1 MGTRNY
7 PIWNQ
12 VTNCKYQGDK
22 SYGNVD
28 TGEVNTYVGSSSK
41 NSQHFVKTLI
51 TKRTTFYKGR
61 EVFVFK
67 FSVDDVVLKIALF
80 ENNRDIPGKFIK
92 TISKM
97 KKIKSLNLD

>member
-1 MGTRNY
+1 MSKAY
-7 PIWNQ
+7 PIWNE
-12 VTNCKYQGDK
+12 VKNCTYQGNK
-22 SYGNVD
+22 SYGNKE
-28 TGEVNTYVGSSSK
+28 TGEVNIYVGSSAK
-41 NSQHFVKTLI
+41 NSEHFVKTLI

-67 FSVDDVVLKIALF
+67 FSVDDIVLKAALF
-80 ENNRDIPGKFIK
+80 ENNKGVPGKFIK

>member
-1 MGTRNY
+1 MSRSY
-7 PIWNQ
+7 PIWNE
-12 VTNCKYQGDK
+12 VTNCTYQGDK
-22 SYGNVD
+22 SYGNKE
-28 TGEVNTYVGSSSK
+28 TGEVNIYVGSSAK
-41 NSQHFVKTLI
+41 NSEHFVKTLI

-80 ENNRDIPGKFIK
+80 EKNKDFPGKFIK
-92 TISKM
+92 TISKI

>member
-1 MGTRNY
+1 MSKSY
-7 PIWNQ
+7 PIWNE
-12 VTNCKYQGDK
+12 VKNCTYQGNK
-22 SYGNVD
+22 SYGNKE
-28 TGEVNTYVGSSSK
+28 TGEVNIYVGSSAK
-41 NSQHFVKTLI
+41 NSEHFVKTLI

-80 ENNRDIPGKFIK
+80 EKNKDIPGKFIK
-92 TISKM
+92 TISKV

>member
-1 MGTRNY
+1 MSKAY
-7 PIWNQ
+7 PIWNE
-12 VTNCKYQGDK
+12 VTNCTYQGDK
-22 SYGNVD
+22 SYGNKE
-28 TGEVNTYVGSSSK
+28 TGEVNIYVGSSAK
-41 NSQHFVKTLI
+41 NSEHFVKTLI

-80 ENNRDIPGKFIK
+80 EKNKDVPGKFIK
-92 TISKM
+92 TISKI

>member
-1 MGTRNY
+1 MSKAY
-7 PIWNQ
+7 PIWNE
-12 VTNCKYQGDK
+12 VKNCTYQGNK
-22 SYGNVD
+22 SYGNKE
-28 TGEVNTYVGSSSK
+28 TGEVNIYVGSSAK
-41 NSQHFVKTLI
+41 NSEHFVKTII

-80 ENNRDIPGKFIK
+80 EKNKDVPGKFIK

>member
-1 MGTRNY
+1 MSKAY
-7 PIWNQ
+7 PIWNE
-12 VTNCKYQGDK
+12 VKNCTYQGNK
-22 SYGNVD
+22 SYGNKE
-28 TGEVNTYVGSSSK
+28 TGEVNIYVGSSAK
-41 NSQHFVKTLI
+41 NSEHFVKTLI

-80 ENNRDIPGKFIK
+80 EKNKDVPGKFIK
-92 TISKM
+92 TISKI

>member
-1 MGTRNY
+1 MSRAY
-7 PIWNQ
+7 PIWNE
-12 VTNCKYQGDK
+12 VKNCTYQGDK
-22 SYGNVD
+22 SYGNKE
-28 TGEVNTYVGSSSK
+28 TGEVNIYVGSSAK
-41 NSQHFVKTLI
+41 NSEHFVRTLV

-80 ENNRDIPGKFIK
+80 EKNKDVPGKFIK

>member
-1 MGTRNY
+1 MSKSY
-7 PIWNQ
+7 PIWNK
-12 VTNCKYQGDK
+12 VTNCTYQGDK
-22 SYGNVD
+22 SYGNKE
-28 TGEVNTYVGSSSK
+28 TGEVNIYVGSSAK
-41 NSQHFVKTLI
+41 NSEHFVKTLI

-80 ENNRDIPGKFIK
+80 EKNRDVLGKFIK

>member
-28 TGEVNTYVGSSSK
+28 TGEVNIYVGSSAK
-41 NSQHFVKTLI
+41 NSQHFVKTI
-51 TKRTTFYKGR
+51 VTKRLTTYKGKK
-61 EVFVFK
+61 VFAFR

-80 ENNRDIPGKFIK
+80 ENNKGLPGKFIK